1 MRLTYLIIEF
11 VVYEIWE
18 ESEELSLLEHI
29 MYFSLYDF
37 LNIQQENARG
47 ENMLNSSHKCNRP
60 SHLRN
65 YDPKFNK
72 SIFLGSQI
80 A

>member
-1 MRLTYLIIEF
+1 MRLTYPIIEF

-18 ESEELSLLEHI
+18 ESEELSLLKHI

-47 ENMLNSSHKCNRP
+47 ENM
-60 SHLRN
+60 
-65 YDPKFNK
+65 
-72 SIFLGSQI
+72 
-80 A
+80 

>member
-18 ESEELSLLEHI
+18 ESEELSLLKHI

-37 LNIQQENARG
+37 LNILRENARG
-47 ENMLNSSHKCNRP
+47 ENM
-60 SHLRN
+60 
-65 YDPKFNK
+65 
-72 SIFLGSQI
+72 
-80 A
+80 

>member
-1 MRLTYLIIEF
+1 MRLTYPIREF

-47 ENMLNSSHKCNRP
+47 ENM
-60 SHLRN
+60 
-65 YDPKFNK
+65 
-72 SIFLGSQI
+72 
-80 A
+80 